1 MENTEFLKARIEA
14 LQAENERLKNEV
26 DILSAK
32 NEVLSEDL
40 AYLFI

>member
-1 MENTEFLKARIEA
+1 MKDISYLTARIEA

-26 DILSAK
+26 EVLSAK
-32 NEVLSEDL
+32 NEVLNNDL